1 MSDMQKI
8 SWYKSHHRDTEDTE
22 SLVVSGKI
30 RQDLVSAAHVMVV
43 GCGALGNEVLKN
55 LVLMGVTHIVAVDFD
70 IVEMGNLTRSVL
82 FTRSDAERKRTKVE
96 VVAER
101 VRDMNPNIDIQTV
114 CGDIAYDVGLG
125 LIRQMDVVI
134 GCVDS
139 RWARFCINRYCMRAG
154 IPWVDGGIDGLE
166 GTVRVFA
173 PGKNCYACNLGPEGL
188 KDLARRMPCS
198 GIIRRQE
205 QRGAAPTTSII
216 ASIIGAIEV
225 QEALKIMHNEECI
238 MHNKMHNE
246 ECIMHNKMYNEECIM
261 HNKMYNEECIMHNN
275 KREMTT
281 LCGKMMYYDG
291 EHVTVRIADFQAYD
305 EECPEHETW
314 APVRQTEVSRDM
326 TVAKALALLRQGD
339 KETGRQGD
347 RKTGRQEVQNIA
359 ICLTNDCFVDYVVRR
374 DTDERI
380 AVMVPGRMVADK
392 VALEKALDGQPLSGL
407 YQHEYHR
414 VDASF
419 PYPSLTLA
427 QLGIPQQDIVRVNVD
442 GEDYYLELSHGGTRN
457 DTEEEIDTE

>member
-1 MSDMQKI
+1 MSTD
-8 SWYKSHHRDTEDTE
+8 
-22 SLVVSGKI
+22 I
-30 RQDLVSAAHVMVV
+30 RQNQVSAAHVMVV

-55 LVLMGVTHIVAVDFD
+55 LVLMGVAHIVAVDFD

-82 FTRSDAERKRTKVE
+82 FSRTDAERKRKKVE

-101 VRDMNPNIDIQTV
+101 LHDMNPNIDIQTV

-139 RWARFCINRYCMRAG
+139 RWARFCINRLCMRAG

-173 PGKNCYACNLGPEGL
+173 PGKNCYACNLGPEGQ

-205 QRGAAPTTSII
+205 QKGSAPTTSII

-225 QEALKIMHNEECI
+225 QEVLKLIQ
-238 MHNKMHNE
+238 KDFG
-246 ECIMHNKMYNEECIM
+246 
-261 HNKMYNEECIMHNN
+261 
-275 KREMTT
+275 TS
-281 LCGKMMYYDG
+281 LCGKMLYYDG
-291 EHVTVRIADFQAYD
+291 EHTTVRIASYQAYD
-305 EECPEHETW
+305 DECPEHETW
-314 APVRQTEVSRDM
+314 TPVHQTEVSRDM
-326 TVAKALALLRQGD
+326 TVSEALERLSEELKVKSEELAL
-339 KETGRQGD
+339 
-347 RKTGRQEVQNIA
+347 
-359 ICLTNDCFVDYVVRR
+359 CLTNDCFVDYVSRR
-374 DTDERI
+374 DNDERI
-380 AVMVPGRMVADK
+380 PMMVPGRMVADK
-392 VALEKALDGQPLSGL
+392 VALEKTLDGQPLSAL

-414 VDASF
+414 VDANF

-427 QLGIPQQDIVRVNVD
+427 QLGIPQHDIVRVTAD
-442 GEDYYLELSHGGTRN
+442 GEDTYFELR
-457 DTEEEIDTE
+457 IKR

>member
-1 MSDMQKI
+1 MKAI
-8 SWYKSHHRDTEDTE
+8 F
-22 SLVVSGKI
+22 

-101 VRDMNPNIDIQTV
+101 VHDMNPNINIQTI

-205 QRGAAPTTSII
+205 QRGSAPTTSII

-225 QEALKIMHNEECI
+225 QEALKIMH
-238 MHNKMHNE
+238 
-246 ECIMHNKMYNEECIM
+246 
-261 HNKMYNEECIMHNN
+261 NEECIMHNN

-314 APVRQTEVSRDM
+314 APVHQTEVSRDM
-326 TVAKALALLRQGD
+326 TVAKALALLR
-339 KETGRQGD
+339 EED
-347 RKTGRQEVQNIA
+347 RESEELRVKSEELQEVQNIA

-374 DTDERI
+374 DTDERM

-427 QLGIPQQDIVRVNVD
+427 QLGIPQQDIVRVTVD
-442 GEDYYLELSHGGTRN
+442 GEDYYLELSHGATRN
-457 DTEEEIDTE
+457 DTEEETGTE

>member
-1 MSDMQKI
+1 MSID
-8 SWYKSHHRDTEDTE
+8 
-22 SLVVSGKI
+22 I
-30 RQDLVSAAHVMVV
+30 RQNQVSAAHVMVV

-101 VRDMNPNIDIQTV
+101 VHDMNPNINIQTI

-205 QRGAAPTTSII
+205 QRGSAPTTSII

-238 MHNKMHNE
+238 MHNN
-246 ECIMHNKMYNEECIM
+246 
-261 HNKMYNEECIMHNN
+261 NEECIMHNN

-314 APVRQTEVSRDM
+314 APVHQTEVSRDM
-326 TVAKALALLRQGD
+326 TVAKALALLR
-339 KETGRQGD
+339 EED
-347 RKTGRQEVQNIA
+347 RESEELRVKSEELQEVQNIA

-374 DTDERI
+374 DTDERM

-427 QLGIPQQDIVRVNVD
+427 QLGIPQHDIVRVTAA
-442 GEDYYLELSHGGTRN
+442 GEDTYFEFRIKN
-457 DTEEEIDTE
+457 